1 VESDVKQEQDNSSSS
16 GLDELQANWQVQ
28 ERPFVSHVPVVGSL
42 IVGLREMWNSV
53 STKWYVRP
61 LLHQQNRVNQLVLV
75 LLDRLYRQSV
85 EHGQRLT
92 EYDERLILQDRDAV
106 ALTRE
111 VGELQIRLRQLEKRL
126 AALEQVR
133 R

>member
-1 VESDVKQEQDNSSSS
+1 VKQEQDNSSSS

-28 ERPFVSHVPVVGSL
+28 ERPFVSHVPVVGPL

>member
-1 VESDVKQEQDNSSSS
+1 MKQEQDNSSSS
-16 GLDELQANWQVQ
+16 WLDELQANWQVQ
-28 ERPFVSHVPVVGSL
+28 ERPFVSHVPVVGPL

-61 LLHQQNRVNQLVLV
+61 LVHQQNRVNQLALV

-85 EHGQRLT
+85 DHGQRLT

-106 ALTRE
+106 ALARE

-126 AALEQVR
+126 AVLEQVR

>member
-1 VESDVKQEQDNSSSS
+1 VKQEQDNSSSS

>member
-1 VESDVKQEQDNSSSS
+1 VESNVKQEQDNSSSI

-28 ERPFVSHVPVVGSL
+28 ERPFVSHIPIVGPL

-61 LLHQQNRVNQLVLV
+61 LLHQQNRVNQLAVV
-75 LLDRLYRQSV
+75 LLDRLYRQLV
-85 EHGQRLT
+85 EHDQRLT
-92 EYDERLILQDRDAV
+92 ECDERLIFQDRDLV

-111 VGELQIRLRQLEKRL
+111 VGQLEISLRQLEKRL
-126 AALEQVR
+126 AALEQAR